1 MRPLTWYFRPVELRD
16 QPPVIDGADHSCT
29 VLDISSDLET
39 SEPIFDLRRGRACVS
54 DLQLL
59 SPPNGS
65 AESLAYQSLVQG
77 YISYDELMQLV
88 GHLPSSDL
96 SDRPIFN
103 TQIQRHRAFIT
114 GACVHGGRAAIMSNF
129 NTYPWVTRLLRSI
142 GRQQAPTS
150 WYSSIAIN
158 LNCQSAMHR
167 DSNNHSV
174 LPSAV
179 IPASLFTGGQLW
191 VENLSGSIVIDG
203 VRGDALELT
212 LPCVTFQS
220 RRRHATLSWTGDRLV
235 IVLYQKRQAWRLPEV
250 SRSRL
255 RNAGF
260 HLYVSDVLTDPY
272 L

>member
-1 MRPLTWYFRPVELRD
+1 
-16 QPPVIDGADHSCT
+16 
-29 VLDISSDLET
+29 
-39 SEPIFDLRRGRACVS
+39 
-54 DLQLL
+54 
-59 SPPNGS
+59 
-65 AESLAYQSLVQG
+65 
-77 YISYDELMQLV
+77 MQLV
-88 GHLPSSDL
+88 SHLPTSDL

-167 DSNNHSV
+167 DSNNHSF

-191 VENLSGSIVIDG
+191 VENLSGSSVVDG

-212 LPCVTFQS
+212 LPCVTFS
-220 RRRHATLSWTGDRLV
+220 LV
-235 IVLYQKRQAWRLPEV
+235 VDMPLCLGLGI
-250 SRSRL
+250 
-255 RNAGF
+255 
-260 HLYVSDVLTDPY
+260 DY
-272 L
+272 LQPGTPSIF